1 MSNKDKLIVAYAH
14 LMELQGSCSYETMN
28 KLNISDLTIKQIG
41 YITMMDK
48 IEYLTTSSLAR
59 ELNLSKPTVT
69 EMVKKFIYL
78 DCVYKVQCSQDKRV
92 SYLHLTAKGKTIANI
107 ERIKMEKLI
116 ELMVNS
122 LEDDDIETLV
132 QILNKIG

>member
-1 MSNKDKLIVAYAH
+1 MGNKDKLIVAFAH
-14 LMELQGSCSYETMN
+14 LMELQGSCSYETMST
-28 KLNISDLTIKQIG
+28 LNIADLTIKQIE

-48 IEYLTTSSLAR
+48 IECLTTSSLAR

-78 DCVYKVQCSQDKRV
+78 DCVYKVQCSKDKRV
-92 SYLHLTAKGKTIANI
+92 SYIRLTQKGKTIANI
-107 ERIKMEKLI
+107 ERVKMEKLI
-116 ELMVNS
+116 ELMISS

-132 QILNKIG
+132 HILNKI

>member
-1 MSNKDKLIVAYAH
+1 MSNKDKLILAYAH
-14 LMELQGSCSYETMN
+14 LMELQGSCSYETIDKVN
-28 KLNISDLTIKQIG
+28 LSDLTIKQIE

-48 IEYLTTSSLAR
+48 IESLTTSSLAK

-92 SYLHLTAKGKTIANI
+92 SYIHLTPKGKTIANI
-107 ERIKMEKLI
+107 EQVKMEKLI
-116 ELMVNS
+116 ELIVDS
-122 LEDDDIETLV
+122 LEEDDVETLV
-132 QILNKIG
+132 AILNKIG